1 MNKLEMIGKNIKMHR
16 KSLKWTQEQL
26 AKQVGVSASIMSKY
40 ELGTKP
46 VDAITLIKIASAL
59 GVKYSELFRTDANN
73 VMYHNIPVTVR
84 EWEKL
89 QTIASEKGMEIDDLA
104 EKVGV
109 TKSVFNHY
117 NKGRNNATVE
127 TFQKI
132 LDAIDISMDDLTEQN
147 ALFCEKDDDKPDL
160 HKIIMAI
167 DTLIEALDDIR
178 CELCGAE

>member
-59 GVKYSELFRTDANN
+59 GVKYAELFRIDANN
-73 VMYHNIPVTVR
+73 VMCHNIPVTVR

-89 QTIASEKGMEIDDLA
+89 ESVASEKGLELDDLA
-104 EKVGV
+104 EKIGV
-109 TKSVFNHY
+109 TKGVFYHY
-117 NKGRNNATVE
+117 NNGRNNAKVE

-132 LDAIDISMDDLTEQN
+132 L
-147 ALFCEKDDDKPDL
+147 EKVKPEG
-160 HKIIMAI
+160 I
-167 DTLIEALDDIR
+167 
-178 CELCGAE
+178 